1 MSDRDTRKIIEIQ
14 EKLHSHLPSDPALRV
29 KALESLLVDKGLLK
43 TETVDRWIEIFTE
56 EVGPKNG
63 AKIVARA
70 WIDPDFK
77 QRLLANGTAA
87 IAEMGF
93 VGLEANDLV
102 VVENTAERHNVVVCT
117 LCSCYPWTILGIPP
131 GWYKSFAYRSS
142 VVREPRSVLREFGL
156 EIGEDTE
163 IRVWDSTAQVR
174 YLVLPERPAGTDG
187 LSQDALANLVTRNS
201 MIGTEKIQAS
211 KSGA

>member
-1 MSDRDTRKIIEIQ
+1 MIATPTISSRSRNSFTRICRPTPRCASRRWRASWSKRAC
-14 EKLHSHLPSDPALRV
+14 SRPRS
-29 KALESLLVDKGLLK
+29 
-43 TETVDRWIEIFTE
+43 VDRWIEIFTE

-63 AKIVARA
+63 AKVVARA
-70 WIDPDFK
+70 WTDPAFK
-77 QRLLANGTAA
+77 QRLLSNGTAA
-87 IAEMGF
+87 VAEMGF

-102 VVENTAERHNVVVCT
+102 VVENTPERHNVVVCT

-131 GWYKSFAYRSS
+131 GWYKSFAYRSR
-142 VVREPRSVLREFGL
+142 VVRDPRGVLGEFGL

-187 LSQDALANLVTRNS
+187 LSPDALADLVTRNS
-201 MIGTEKIQAS
+201 MIGTEKLRAPEA
-211 KSGA
+211 GA